1 MGVLVT
7 QHTKR
12 DRSTHIKLG
21 LKKVNSTTEELP
33 ERDREIGI
41 QDEKLDLRE
50 RRREREDGKKKRGMM
65 MIPY

>member
-33 ERDREIGI
+33 ERDGEIEI
-41 QDEKLDLRE
+41 KNSACEKGDGKEKME
-50 RRREREDGKKKRGMM
+50 RRKEV
-65 MIPY
+65 